1 MSNIGGGS
9 PRAGGQQ
16 PDQKKSCLGVAL
28 AAGGLCDARRE
39 QPMDSQSLTVERKP
53 SDMSLGSTIDP
64 DSEGIR
70 RL

>member
-16 PDQKKSCLGVAL
+16 TDQKKSRLGVAL
-28 AAGGLCDARRE
+28 AAGLCGARYE
-39 QPMDSQSLTVERKP
+39 QPMDSQSLIVERKP

-64 DSEGIR
+64 ESEGIR
-70 RL
+70 GL